1 VRWVCRFSVNAE
13 RDLRRLPKEF
23 QQSVARVLTQMA
35 SGPFQG
41 DVKALHGSEWRG
53 VFRRRMGDYR
63 ILFTADH
70 AEAMI
75 VIQQISVRSG
85 KTYR

>member
-1 VRWVCRFSVNAE
+1 
-13 RDLRRLPKEF
+13 
-23 QQSVARVLTQMA
+23 MA